1 MPKVNKSKQGKLRSA
16 LQQAQQRKAKID
28 AARRAHE
35 NSENKRKSIA
45 KKAGGG
51 NKKRSRGPF
60 FPYRKHNAIL
70 LVGEGNFSFAHS
82 IAKRLGSG
90 VNITATAYDSQQIVA
105 QKYTDDAAKHI
116 AEFEALGGTVLYDID
131 GTALENH
138 SELKGR
144 SFTHIVF
151 NFPHAGAGIKDQT
164 KNIQTN
170 QLLMVGFFTSAQRY
184 LTAGALPVAA
194 RKGVAGRKKQQQQAK
209 SQHGGS
215 GSDGDS
221 DDSDDEGSESDDE
234 AANGSNRS
242 HRGAAKQNK
251 GASGSGKRV
260 PETSSD
266 GIFEFEGAQATVVY
280 DEGDNSDTDVVFGDL
295 GGSYTSGTLD
305 NNDDG
310 ETRDEFKPNLD
321 YPGQIHVTLKSGLPY
336 DQWNIKRLAKECG
349 LVSHTTHPFEL
360 DAFPGY
366 EHRRTLGFKQGLSKD
381 ENQEIRD
388 KAPKLYAFC
397 VKPEAEQTSD
407 SAPDVDASTSATTT
421 TTVAAGAAPGR
432 SRTAALAAKANAT
445 KPKRVSAI
453 NSESYDY
460 KALARKRR

>member
-184 LTAGALPVAA
+184 LTAGALP
-194 RKGVAGRKKQQQQAK
+194 
-209 SQHGGS
+209 
-215 GSDGDS
+215 
-221 DDSDDEGSESDDE
+221 
-234 AANGSNRS
+234 
-242 HRGAAKQNK
+242 
-251 GASGSGKRV
+251 RV

-280 DEGDNSDTDVVFGDL
+280 AEGDNSDTDIVFGDF
-295 GGSYTSGTLD
+295 GGSYTSGALD
-305 NNDDG
+305 NNDGG
-310 ETRDEFKPNLD
+310 EIRDEFKPNLD

-407 SAPDVDASTSATTT
+407 SAPDVDASTSATTAT
-421 TTVAAGAAPGR
+421 TTVAAGAAPSR
-432 SRTAALAAKANAT
+432 SRTAAPATKANAT